1 MILNKSLLFFFLLI
15 FTNNVIS
22 QKISPFIGYSNSF
35 VSGRDVNIEDL
46 AFFNSG
52 VSAGI
57 LLETGKK
64 NVRFLSGFYFQQKGF
79 QTKFNPEY
87 KHKTNLNYLE
97 LNAGVS
103 FQPFKFLSFNAGGY
117 FSGAING
124 FIYYDIGPEDPICL
138 SWTDPSIVGLKAF
151 DFGGKLG
158 VEFHFISN
166 FSLQLNYSFGLYPI
180 GIDSQ
185 LYTHCFQTGICYSFN
200 LKNKK

>member
-52 VSAGI
+52 VSAGV
-57 LLETGKK
+57 LFETGKK

-97 LNAGVS
+97 LNAEFVS
-103 FQPFKFLSFNAGGY
+103 SLLSSYLLMREDIFQVL
-117 FSGAING
+117 
-124 FIYYDIGPEDPICL
+124 L
-138 SWTDPSIVGLKAF
+138 TDLYIMILAQKTLFASLGLI
-151 DFGGKLG
+151 
-158 VEFHFISN
+158 HQ
-166 FSLQLNYSFGLYPI
+166 SL
-180 GIDSQ
+180 D
-185 LYTHCFQTGICYSFN
+185 
-200 LKNKK
+200 